1 MEKSN
6 TNHTIIN
13 TNDFILCPNCNCYFP
28 QIHKLIIRDK
38 QFNVCITCDNCSD
51 LHHGKYYNIETLLNS
66 SNNTHN
72 SVNHNKQ
79 KCWICDS
86 KNETISKLFC
96 ITCEKWICN
105 DCMKHHDEWIVNDIH
120 SYVDKH
126 KHIHSFCD
134 KEIYF
139 KHKCSIHHNIK
150 PIDRT
155 LEKVVTNGN
164 FKSIVAL
171 ENNADDEVTP
181 QTPGKPTAYNSVMT
195 MDVPRN
201 ESANNNYNKSYTIPR
216 NDMSFT
222 STNDNSNVI
231 YDDKHNIIANK
242 EGNVYADK
250 YCAKCNLFFCESCAI
265 DHENIM
271 EHTFDN
277 EIAYNRED
285 NINVIENIIKMKET
299 FIAALS
305 QEIINLKEQSS
316 SSSNNKSSALTQS
329 EFINLNH
336 ALQLNQQHHNNY
348 LRLLMKISHLY
359 DIMKLHNMFN
369 LNIINSFIKLF
380 ETNNIDTLCNSIKK
394 ATKYFQTFNIFL
406 LTKFYFKTEPVS
418 CFKNHTIYHNG
429 VTSMLFFKERLYT
442 GGKRMLKKWRLP
454 YTNNSSSTLLKTKDG
469 SLTGRLNCFCKVSE
483 NLILAGSEK
492 GNILLCE
499 FGEHSGIRITSTDRQ
514 QPILCMQLLN
524 NDLRESNHVTSFLL
538 SDTKGIWEISIE
550 SRNGKT
556 LLSEV
561 EFFKTRDEH
570 GRNVPVRALITAKGA
585 SSCFLLGGLDYIY
598 PKFRGNTLIKIQDSI
613 KCSER
618 NEHKLISCMT
628 YVEGTSIL
636 VVGSYDNCVGA
647 LVLHNPQQK
656 SKYKEITSF
665 NSGVVSVVSNKENE
679 VIALSAG
686 GTFKVINLTTCF
698 EGKGFQWEVIASFQS
713 DNFPTIN
720 LVFLQEGYFAIC
732 GCDKI
737 EIWYTHI

>member
-329 EFINLNH
+329 EFINLHH

-499 FGEHSGIRITSTDRQ
+499 FGQHSGIRITSTDRQ

-618 NEHKLISCMT
+618 NENKLISCMT

>member
-38 QFNVCITCDNCSD
+38 QFNVCITCDNCSN

-618 NEHKLISCMT
+618 NENKLISCMT

>member
-285 NINVIENIIKMKET
+285 NNNVIENIIKMKET

-618 NEHKLISCMT
+618 NENKLISCMT

>member
-38 QFNVCITCDNCSD
+38 QFNVCITCDNCSN

-285 NINVIENIIKMKET
+285 NNNVIENIIKMKET

-316 SSSNNKSSALTQS
+316 SSSNNF
-329 EFINLNH
+329 FINEIG
-336 ALQLNQQHHNNY
+336 NN
-348 LRLLMKISHLY
+348 
-359 DIMKLHNMFN
+359 
-369 LNIINSFIKLF
+369 
-380 ETNNIDTLCNSIKK
+380 C
-394 ATKYFQTFNIFL
+394 
-406 LTKFYFKTEPVS
+406 
-418 CFKNHTIYHNG
+418 
-429 VTSMLFFKERLYT
+429 
-442 GGKRMLKKWRLP
+442 
-454 YTNNSSSTLLKTKDG
+454 
-469 SLTGRLNCFCKVSE
+469 
-483 NLILAGSEK
+483 
-492 GNILLCE
+492 
-499 FGEHSGIRITSTDRQ
+499 
-514 QPILCMQLLN
+514 
-524 NDLRESNHVTSFLL
+524 
-538 SDTKGIWEISIE
+538 
-550 SRNGKT
+550 
-556 LLSEV
+556 
-561 EFFKTRDEH
+561 
-570 GRNVPVRALITAKGA
+570 
-585 SSCFLLGGLDYIY
+585 
-598 PKFRGNTLIKIQDSI
+598 GNT
-613 KCSER
+613 
-618 NEHKLISCMT
+618 
-628 YVEGTSIL
+628 
-636 VVGSYDNCVGA
+636 A
-647 LVLHNPQQK
+647 
-656 SKYKEITSF
+656 F
-665 NSGVVSVVSNKENE
+665 
-679 VIALSAG
+679 
-686 GTFKVINLTTCF
+686 
-698 EGKGFQWEVIASFQS
+698 
-713 DNFPTIN
+713 
-720 LVFLQEGYFAIC
+720 
-732 GCDKI
+732 
-737 EIWYTHI
+737 